1 LIVKAEWIRLQ
12 NFPKLDIC
20 CCIPSNSTDSWVLPS
35 DGCLSTSTEDD
46 EEEGF
51 TSSSS
56 PSFPS
61 SPNEHNIT
69 AAKTISTEN
78 EVQVLTDFLSIS
90 SIQSSLLS
98 DKRKRTKRKSTSKDM
113 DDEDEEM
120 MNEGGYDDHTLT
132 RRSRRSRRC
141 TTASVVVAAGSID
154 IPSSTPILPR
164 TCKSFS
170 GVSTATFNPKTRLP
184 LNSSPSPLKRTPMSL
199 ASKLRAKFTSSNDT
213 DSSSSDSEY
222 VGVKNSTIYCS
233 SQSNNA
239 LLCNFEESALNGRLE
254 PVSSIDGFKLQ
265 LAVSGSFSVPHTIIP
280 VTTYFFDV
288 SDDNAPSLYL
298 GHCSFKDSP
307 FGRKAIHIP
316 KKCIV
321 QATLFNPH
329 GSVVRIFIVRID
341 VPDIPPRSKT
351 FIRQRTCATAVNDD
365 KISLSS
371 TSSQISSSNLKLSIL
386 RYLINLRLATDR
398 SGKLYLHTDIRLLFS
413 NNHTDIDIM
422 NLNAS
427 EQQQNYSNKR
437 GTLIS
442 SSSGKNHNNGGD
454 GESFGCDN
462 INGSASSISPI
473 TYELI
478 TTTKMPQKPKYSPIK

>member
-1 LIVKAEWIRLQ
+1 LVVKAEWIRLQ

-20 CCIPSNSTDSWVLPS
+20 CCTPLNPTDSWVLPS

-46 EEEGF
+46 EEGF

-69 AAKTISTEN
+69 AKTISTEN
-78 EVQVLTDFLSIS
+78 EIQVLTDFLSIS
-90 SIQSSLLS
+90 SIQSSLS
-98 DKRKRTKRKSTSKDM
+98 DKRKRTKRKSTSKDVEM
-113 DDEDEEM
+113 DEDEEM
-120 MNEGGYDDHTLT
+120 NEGYDDHTLT

-141 TTASVVVAAGSID
+141 TTASVVAGID
-154 IPSSTPILPR
+154 IPTSTPILPR

-199 ASKLRAKFTSSNDT
+199 ASKLRAKFTSNDT

-222 VGVKNSTIYCS
+222 VGVKNSTIYGS

-254 PVSSIDGFKLQ
+254 PISSIDGFKLQ
-265 LAVSGSFSVPHTIIP
+265 LAVSGSFFVPHTIIP

-341 VPDIPPRSKT
+341 VHDIPPRSKT

-371 TSSQISSSNLKLSIL
+371 ISSTSSQISSNLKLSIL

-427 EQQQNYSNKR
+427 EQQQQNSNKR
-437 GTLIS
+437 GTLNS
-442 SSSGKNHNNGGD
+442 SSSGKSHNNIGG
-454 GESFGCDN
+454 DN
-462 INGSASSISPI
+462 INDSASTSPI